1 MDPRSLIACE
11 NCASICRQPDLEP
24 GETAACARCGT
35 TLWRYSGLTLS
46 NWLALT
52 LAALI
57 VFVLANAYPVASLEV
72 QGMVQRASLLD
83 AIRVTW
89 QQQHWVVAIMTGWP
103 ASACR

>member
-1 MDPRSLIACE
+1 MWIHRSLIACE

-57 VFVLANAYPVASLEV
+57 VFVLANAP
-72 QGMVQRASLLD
+72 
-83 AIRVTW
+83 IP
-89 QQQHWVVAIMTGWP
+89 WP
-103 ASACR
+103 AWKCRAWCSGLRCSTPSA